1 MAKAK
6 QAQVTYRDVSSPA
19 ERDRVVSELIT
30 QGFVVARET
39 EHETQLTKPK
49 RFGPREWMAV
59 LYCLICFI
67 IPALVY
73 IAIWSAKPPEVV
85 IVRITPNQ

>member
-6 QAQVTYRDVSSPA
+6 QAKVTYRDVANSS
-19 ERDRVVSELIT
+19 ERDQVVSGLIS
-30 QGFVVARET
+30 QGFIVARET

-49 RFGPREWMAV
+49 KFGPREWMAV
-59 LYCLICFI
+59 LYGFICFI

-73 IAIWSAKPPEVV
+73 IAMWSAKPPEVV
-85 IVRITPNQ
+85 IVRITQSH